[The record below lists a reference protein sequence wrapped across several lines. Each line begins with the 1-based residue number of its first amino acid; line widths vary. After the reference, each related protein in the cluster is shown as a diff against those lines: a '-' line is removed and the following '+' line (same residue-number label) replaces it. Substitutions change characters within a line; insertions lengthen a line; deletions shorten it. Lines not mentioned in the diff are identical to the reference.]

1 MSYGS
6 RKRGY
11 NLEPVTNTSSS
22 SCANNGRRTLRWV
35 LDACCRTLRLCFSH
49 FATHTVDNTVDLY
62 AAKPDIRPESRCLL
76 TPPAF
81 DAPVGGSRL
90 NIVTPRGMEKLEWC
104 GYPTVKKIRRYVY
117 SFWHDPRT
125 WETDG
130 RTDRQ
135 TDTTRR
141 HRPRLCIAWQKLTN
155 LNEKWRYSLD
165 NSDSI
170 HLIQFVYCLNI
181 FCQQPCKVNICKS
194 AVSAIGFTVEDKR
207 YVKMADD

>member
-1 MSYGS
+1 MQRSQIFVQN
-6 RKRGY
+6 R
-11 NLEPVTNTSSS
+11 V
-22 SCANNGRRTLRWV
+22 
-35 LDACCRTLRLCFSH
+35 F
-49 FATHTVDNTVDLY
+49 
-62 AAKPDIRPESRCLL
+62 CL
-76 TPPAF
+76 
-81 DAPVGGSRL
+81 
-90 NIVTPRGMEKLEWC
+90 
-104 GYPTVKKIRRYVY
+104 PTCIRR
-117 SFWHDPRT
+117 PRWGFPSKYRHPAWYGKTRMVWLPDGEKISKICLFVLT
-125 WETDG
+125 WSTNVRDG

-194 AVSAIGFTVEDKR
+194 DVSAIGFTVEDKR